1 MYILDDRLAMKKNPI
16 EEFCGSYAEFD
27 WEEAKRARTLEERG
41 IDFADVAR
49 FFFARSPFFRRM
61 EVRGDEVRWQAFGPF
76 GDPERLISVVY
87 TEREG
92 GVVCRIISVRAASND
107 ERKDYHAAVQAG

>member
-1 MYILDDRLAMKKNPI
+1 MIHSMKKSPI
-16 EEFCGSYAEFD
+16 EEFSGSYEAFEWD
-27 WEEAKRARTLEERG
+27 DAKRLRTLDERG

-49 FFFARSPFFRRM
+49 LFFARSPFFRRL

-76 GDPERLISVVY
+76 GDPKRLISVVY

-92 GVVCRIISVRAASND
+92 GVVCRIISVRAASDN
-107 ERKDYHAAVQAG
+107 ERKEYHAAVQAG